1 MRRAMRIRQRDI
13 TDCGAACLASIAA
26 YHGLQW
32 PVSRIRQYAG
42 TDKNGTS
49 VGGLLE
55 AAGQMGMDAKA
66 GKAGIESLP
75 RIPLPAIAHMVLK
88 NGLQHYVVI
97 CRVKKRFINIMD
109 PADGRIHRYK
119 QAAFAKEWTGVL
131 VLLAPAVAFRPR
143 QAVATPVA
151 RFWQLVAPHR
161 YSMLLALTGALVVTL
176 LSLSTSVYMQ
186 KVIDVVLVEDN
197 IKLLNL
203 MSILMVGLLLF
214 QLFIGMFKALLG
226 LQVGQ
231 HIDVQLLLGYYKH
244 LLRLPQRFFD
254 TMRVGEIISRVN
266 DAVKIRHF
274 VNEVALNT
282 IVNLSMLLFSFMVMF
297 FYYWKLA
304 VIVLAVLPCYLL
316 LYKITDNINR
326 VWQRR
331 LMENAASLESQLV
344 ESLNAAATIK
354 QFGLEYQAGV
364 KTEHRFIALLRSVY
378 FSSKKGLYSGTA
390 SALFTRLLGII
401 ILWTGGYFVI
411 RKELTPGELVSF
423 YALAEYFTTPAAALI
438 GSNKD
443 IREALIAA
451 DRLFE
456 IIDLETEEGTK
467 AGKIL
472 LEPVHMGDIVFQ
484 DVHFRYG
491 TREQVFEG
499 LNLCIRKGSCTAIV
513 GESGSGKSTLL
524 ALLQQ
529 LYPLSKGKIYIGG
542 IDITLVSRESQRK
555 LIAPVPQETDLF
567 AGTIAENI
575 GIGDEHPDNRKILFL
590 SRLLGLDA
598 FIEQLPAGYNSQVQE
613 QGNNLSGGQKQRLS
627 IARALYRDPEILV
640 LDEATA
646 SLDSQSEQKVQEA
659 LQWFRSRGKTVIV
672 IAHRLATIRNCDCI
686 HVLHKGKLLETGTH
700 DQLMQQNGAYVRLWQ
715 P

>member
-1 MRRAMRIRQRDI
+1 MQQQR
-13 TDCGAACLASIAA
+13 L
-26 YHGLQW
+26 
-32 PVSRIRQYAG
+32 
-42 TDKNGTS
+42 N
-49 VGGLLE
+49 
-55 AAGQMGMDAKA
+55 
-66 GKAGIESLP
+66 SLDWNT
-75 RIPLPAIAHMVLK
+75 RLVLK
-88 NGLQHYVVI
+88 PSTGSLHYS
-97 CRVKKRFINIMD
+97 
-109 PADGRIHRYK
+109 G
-119 QAAFAKEWTGVL
+119 
-131 VLLAPAVAFRPR
+131 
-143 QAVATPVA
+143 
-151 RFWQLVAPHR
+151 
-161 YSMLLALTGALVVTL
+161 
-176 LSLSTSVYMQ
+176 
-186 KVIDVVLVEDN
+186 
-197 IKLLNL
+197 
-203 MSILMVGLLLF
+203 
-214 QLFIGMFKALLG
+214 LFIS
-226 LQVGQ
+226 V
-231 HIDVQLLLGYYKH
+231 
-244 LLRLPQRFFD
+244 
-254 TMRVGEIISRVN
+254 
-266 DAVKIRHF
+266 VKR
-274 VNEVALNT
+274 
-282 IVNLSMLLFSFMVMF
+282 
-297 FYYWKLA
+297 
-304 VIVLAVLPCYLL
+304 
-316 LYKITDNINR
+316 
-326 VWQRR
+326 
-331 LMENAASLESQLV
+331 
-344 ESLNAAATIK
+344 
-354 QFGLEYQAGV
+354 
-364 KTEHRFIALLRSVY
+364 
-378 FSSKKGLYSGTA
+378 GLYSGTA

-542 IDITLVSRESQRK
+542 IDITLVSRESLRK